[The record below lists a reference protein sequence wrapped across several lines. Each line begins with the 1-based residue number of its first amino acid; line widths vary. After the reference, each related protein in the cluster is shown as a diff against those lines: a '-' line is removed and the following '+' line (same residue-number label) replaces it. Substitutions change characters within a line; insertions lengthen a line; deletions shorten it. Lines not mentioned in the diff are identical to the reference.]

1 MADLT
6 SLQQSLVNAK
16 KVMNKVDGG
25 IVPSGNMSL
34 PKGDIN
40 EALTQI
46 PQNIPQN
53 IPQLP
58 NLDVGMSSAR
68 KDMLPKSNMTE
79 DRINNSNLPDAIKK
93 LMISNPIP
101 DVPMGSSMGLS
112 DEFLGGVKEAMSKQD
127 IPTSPHTQQSITES
141 IIPTIT
147 PTPKNK
153 MTKSSLKSIIKESV
167 KELIDEAVDSKIN
180 ESVNMKT
187 DANENFS
194 FRVGDKMF
202 YGKITSTKQVK
213 K

>member
-6 SLQQSLVNAK
+6 SLQQSLINAK

-25 IVPSGNMSL
+25 NVPSGNMSL
-34 PKGDIN
+34 PQGNIN
-40 EALTQI
+40 EALTQL
-46 PQNIPQN
+46 PQNVA
-53 IPQLP
+53 QLP
-58 NLDVGMSSAR
+58 NVENGMSEAR
-68 KDMLPKSNMTE
+68 RDMSPKSNMTE
-79 DRINNSNLPDAIKK
+79 DRINNSKLPDAIKR

-112 DEFLGGVKEAMSKQD
+112 EEFIGGVKEAMKKQD
-127 IPTSPHTQQSITES
+127 IPTSPLRLEQTITES
-141 IIPTIT
+141 VMPSTT
-147 PTPKNK
+147 KNK

-167 KELIDEAVDSKIN
+167 KELIDDVVTNKIN

-187 DANENFS
+187 DTNENFS
-194 FRVGDKMF
+194 FRVGDKIF

>member
-25 IVPSGNMSL
+25 ITPSGTMSL
-34 PKGDIN
+34 PQGNIN
-40 EALTQI
+40 EALTQL
-46 PQNIPQN
+46 PQNV
-53 IPQLP
+53 PQLP
-58 NLDVGMSSAR
+58 NVDTDMSLAR
-68 KDMLPKSNMTE
+68 KEMSPKANMTE
-79 DRINNSNLPDAIKK
+79 DRINKSKLPDAIKK
-93 LMISNPIP
+93 LMISTPIP

-112 DEFLGGVKEAMSKQD
+112 DDFIGGVKEAMNKQD
-127 IPTSPHTQQSITES
+127 IPTSPHRLEQTITES
-141 IIPTIT
+141 IIPTST
-147 PTPKNK
+147 KNK

-167 KELIDEAVDSKIN
+167 KELIDEVVDSKIN
-180 ESVNMKT
+180 ESANMKT

>member
-6 SLQQSLVNAK
+6 SLQQSLINAK

-25 IVPSGNMSL
+25 NIPSGNISL
-34 PKGDIN
+34 PQGNIN
-40 EALTQI
+40 EALTE
-46 PQNIPQN
+46 IPQN

-58 NLDVGMSSAR
+58 NVDTDMSSAR
-68 KDMLPKSNMTE
+68 KDMSPKSNMTE
-79 DRINNSNLPDAIKK
+79 DRINNSKLPDAIKK

-112 DEFLGGVKEAMSKQD
+112 DDFISGVKEAMVKQD
-127 IPTSPHTQQSITES
+127 IPTSPHKLEQTITES
-141 IIPTIT
+141 IIPTST
-147 PTPKNK
+147 KNK
-153 MTKSSLKSIIKESV
+153 MTKSSLKSIIRESV
-167 KELIDEAVDSKIN
+167 KELIDEAVDTKIN

-187 DANENFS
+187 DTNENFS
-194 FRVGDKMF
+194 FRVGDKIF

>member
-25 IVPSGNMSL
+25 ITPSGTMSL
-34 PKGDIN
+34 PQGNIN
-40 EALTQI
+40 EALTQL
-46 PQNIPQN
+46 PQNV
-53 IPQLP
+53 PQLP
-58 NLDVGMSSAR
+58 NVDTDMSLAR
-68 KDMLPKSNMTE
+68 KEMSPKANMTE
-79 DRINNSNLPDAIKK
+79 DRINKSKLPDAIKK
-93 LMISNPIP
+93 LMISTPIP

-112 DEFLGGVKEAMSKQD
+112 DDFIGGVKEAMNKQD
-127 IPTSPHTQQSITES
+127 IPTSPHRLEQTITES
-141 IIPTIT
+141 IIPTST
-147 PTPKNK
+147 KNK

-167 KELIDEAVDSKIN
+167 KELIDEVVDTKIN

>member
-6 SLQQSLVNAK
+6 SLQQSLINAK

-25 IVPSGNMSL
+25 NVPSGNMSL
-34 PKGDIN
+34 PQGNIN
-40 EALTQI
+40 EALTQL
-46 PQNIPQN
+46 PQNVA
-53 IPQLP
+53 QLP
-58 NLDVGMSSAR
+58 NVENGMSEAR
-68 KDMLPKSNMTE
+68 RDMSPKSNMTE
-79 DRINNSNLPDAIKK
+79 DRINNSKLPDAIKR

-112 DEFLGGVKEAMSKQD
+112 EEFIGGVKEAMNKQD
-127 IPTSPHTQQSITES
+127 IPTSPLRLEQTITES
-141 IIPTIT
+141 VMPSTT
-147 PTPKNK
+147 KNK

-167 KELIDEAVDSKIN
+167 KELIDDVVTNKIN

-187 DANENFS
+187 DTNENFS
-194 FRVGDKMF
+194 FRVGDKIF

>member
-6 SLQQSLVNAK
+6 SLQQSLINAK

-25 IVPSGNMSL
+25 NIPSGNISL
-34 PKGDIN
+34 PQGNIN
-40 EALTQI
+40 EAITQI
-46 PQNIPQN
+46 PQNV
-53 IPQLP
+53 PQLP
-58 NLDVGMSSAR
+58 NVDSGMSEAR
-68 KDMLPKSNMTE
+68 RDMSPKSNMTE
-79 DRINNSNLPDAIKK
+79 DRINNSKLPDAIKR

-112 DEFLGGVKEAMSKQD
+112 EEFIGGVKEAMKKQD
-127 IPTSPHTQQSITES
+127 IPTSPLRLEQTITES
-141 IIPTIT
+141 VMPSTT
-147 PTPKNK
+147 KNK

-167 KELIDEAVDSKIN
+167 KELIDDVIDTKIN

-187 DANENFS
+187 DTDENFS
-194 FRVGDKMF
+194 FRVGDKIF

>member
-6 SLQQSLVNAK
+6 SLQQTLINAK

-25 IVPSGNMSL
+25 NIPSGNITL
-34 PKGDIN
+34 PQGDIN

-68 KDMLPKSNMTE
+68 KDMSPKSNMTE
-79 DRINNSNLPDAIKK
+79 DRINSSKLPDAIKK

-112 DEFLGGVKEAMSKQD
+112 EEFIGGVKEAMNKQD
-127 IPTSPHTQQSITES
+127 IPTSSHRLEQTITES
-141 IIPTIT
+141 IIPTST
-147 PTPKNK
+147 KNK

-167 KELIDEAVDSKIN
+167 KELIDEVIDSKIN
-180 ESVNMKT
+180 ESVKMKT
-187 DANENFS
+187 DTNENFS
-194 FRVGDKMF
+194 FRVGDKIF

>member
-6 SLQQSLVNAK
+6 SLQQSLINAK

-25 IVPSGNMSL
+25 NIPSGNITL
-34 PKGDIN
+34 PQGNIN
-40 EALTQI
+40 EALTQL
-46 PQNIPQN
+46 PQNVA
-53 IPQLP
+53 QLP
-58 NLDVGMSSAR
+58 NVENGMSEAR
-68 KDMLPKSNMTE
+68 RDMSPKSNMTE
-79 DRINNSNLPDAIKK
+79 DRINNSKLPDAIKR

-112 DEFLGGVKEAMSKQD
+112 EEFIGGVKEAMKKQD
-127 IPTSPHTQQSITES
+127 IPTSPLRLEQTITES
-141 IIPTIT
+141 VMPSTT
-147 PTPKNK
+147 KNK

-167 KELIDEAVDSKIN
+167 KELIDDVVTNKIN

-187 DANENFS
+187 DTNENFS
-194 FRVGDKMF
+194 FRVGDKIF

>member
-16 KVMNKVDGG
+16 KVMNKVDSGTT
-25 IVPSGNMSL
+25 PSGNISL
-34 PKGDIN
+34 PQGNIN

-46 PQNIPQN
+46 PQNIPQ
-53 IPQLP
+53 LP
-58 NLDVGMSSAR
+58 NVDTDMSSAR
-68 KDMLPKSNMTE
+68 KDMSPKSNMTE
-79 DRINNSNLPDAIKK
+79 DRINNSKLPDAIKK

-112 DEFLGGVKEAMSKQD
+112 DDFISGVKEAMVKQD
-127 IPTSPHTQQSITES
+127 IPTSPHKLEQTITES
-141 IIPTIT
+141 IIPTST
-147 PTPKNK
+147 KNK
-153 MTKSSLKSIIKESV
+153 MTKSSLKSIIRESV
-167 KELIDEAVDSKIN
+167 KELIDEAVDTKIN

-187 DANENFS
+187 DTNENFS
-194 FRVGDKMF
+194 FRVGDKIF

>member
-6 SLQQSLVNAK
+6 SLQQTLINAK

-25 IVPSGNMSL
+25 NIPSGNITL
-34 PKGDIN
+34 PQGDIN

-46 PQNIPQN
+46 PQNIPQ
-53 IPQLP
+53 LP
-58 NLDVGMSSAR
+58 NVDAGMSSAR
-68 KDMLPKSNMTE
+68 KDMSPKSNMTE
-79 DRINNSNLPDAIKK
+79 DRINSSKLPDAIKK

-112 DEFLGGVKEAMSKQD
+112 EEFIGGVKEAMNKQD
-127 IPTSPHTQQSITES
+127 IPTSSHRLEQTITES
-141 IIPTIT
+141 IIPTST
-147 PTPKNK
+147 KNK

-167 KELIDEAVDSKIN
+167 KELIDEVIDSKIN
-180 ESVNMKT
+180 ESVKMKT
-187 DANENFS
+187 DTNENFS
-194 FRVGDKMF
+194 FRVGDKIF

>member
-6 SLQQSLVNAK
+6 SLQQSLINAK

-25 IVPSGNMSL
+25 NIPSGNISL
-34 PKGDIN
+34 PQGNIN
-40 EALTQI
+40 EAIAQI
-46 PQNIPQN
+46 PQNVA
-53 IPQLP
+53 QLP
-58 NLDVGMSSAR
+58 NVESGMSEAR
-68 KDMLPKSNMTE
+68 RDMSPKSNMTE
-79 DRINNSNLPDAIKK
+79 DRINNSKLPDAIKR

-112 DEFLGGVKEAMSKQD
+112 EEFIGGVKEAMKKQD
-127 IPTSPHTQQSITES
+127 IPTSPLRLEQTITES
-141 IIPTIT
+141 VMPSTT
-147 PTPKNK
+147 KNK

-167 KELIDEAVDSKIN
+167 KELIDDVVTNKIN

-187 DANENFS
+187 DTNENFS
-194 FRVGDKMF
+194 FRVGDKIF

>member
-6 SLQQSLVNAK
+6 SLQQSLINAK

-25 IVPSGNMSL
+25 NVPSGNMSL
-34 PKGDIN
+34 PQGNIN
-40 EALTQI
+40 EALTQL
-46 PQNIPQN
+46 PQNVA
-53 IPQLP
+53 QLP
-58 NLDVGMSSAR
+58 NVENGMSEAR
-68 KDMLPKSNMTE
+68 RDMSPKSNMTE
-79 DRINNSNLPDAIKK
+79 DRINNSKLPDAIKR

-112 DEFLGGVKEAMSKQD
+112 EEFIGGVKEAMNKQD
-127 IPTSPHTQQSITES
+127 IPTSSHRLEQTITES
-141 IIPTIT
+141 IIPTST
-147 PTPKNK
+147 KNK

-167 KELIDEAVDSKIN
+167 KELIDDVVTNKIN

-187 DANENFS
+187 DTNENFS
-194 FRVGDKMF
+194 FRVGDKIF

>member
-16 KVMNKVDGG
+16 KVMNKIDSGN
-25 IVPSGNMSL
+25 IPSGNITL
-34 PKGDIN
+34 PQGNIN

-46 PQNIPQN
+46 PQNIPQ
-53 IPQLP
+53 LP
-58 NLDVGMSSAR
+58 NVDTDMSSAR
-68 KDMLPKSNMTE
+68 KDMSPKSNMTE
-79 DRINNSNLPDAIKK
+79 DRINSSKLPDAIKK

-101 DVPMGSSMGLS
+101 DVPMGSSIGLS
-112 DEFLGGVKEAMSKQD
+112 DEFLGGVKEAMNKQD
-127 IPTSPHTQQSITES
+127 IPTSPHNLEQTIAES
-141 IIPTIT
+141 IVPSST
-147 PTPKNK
+147 KNK

-167 KELIDEAVDSKIN
+167 KELIDDVVESKIN